1 MSKTPKY
8 DFMLDIAAVAEASTS
23 PEEILE
29 IWG

>member
-1 MSKTPKY
+1 MKTPKY
-8 DFMLDIAAVAEASTS
+8 DFMLDIAAVAEGRTT